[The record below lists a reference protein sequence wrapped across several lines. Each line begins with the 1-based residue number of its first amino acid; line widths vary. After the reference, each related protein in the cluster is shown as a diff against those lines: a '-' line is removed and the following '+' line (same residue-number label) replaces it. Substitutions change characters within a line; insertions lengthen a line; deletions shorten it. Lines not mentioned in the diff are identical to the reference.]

1 VLSRLIGLTWRYRRR
16 CALVLVLQVIL
27 LALGMAGLAF
37 AGMAIDVI
45 RSEIESHTAPPK
57 WPFGIHLPAS
67 LHGWP
72 LLEWLVGTIVV
83 LAFLRSILNYFYG
96 SQVGRLVQGEV
107 VVHLRSELYAKMQRM
122 DFRFFD
128 SNASSSIINR
138 VAGDVQSVRLFL
150 DGVIIPS
157 AIMVLSLGVYLSYM
171 LSIHWPLALACL
183 APMPLIWILSS
194 LFSRIVHP
202 QYLRNRQL
210 FDDLVL
216 WLSECIRGI
225 SVVKA
230 FAFEDGAMARFA
242 EKNTAFREQ
251 QQGIFRTV
259 SLFTPAIG
267 GITHLSMIILF
278 GYGGWLVMHNQISLG
293 AGLIVF
299 FGLLQ
304 QFAGQVTNIGGILN
318 SAQQSLAAA
327 GRVFE
332 IIDAKPGIENTFG
345 AIILDHPHG
354 DIVFDNV
361 SFSYTHAGAPALQE
375 ISFTAPAGQCIGL
388 LGATGSGKSTLLS
401 LVPRFY
407 DPLAGCVK
415 VDGCDVRSL
424 QIESLR
430 AVTGMV
436 FQESFLFAAS
446 IADNIAFGR
455 SDASRADIERAAQ
468 LAAADEFIRS
478 LPEGYDTRLKEGGAS
493 LSGGQRQRLA
503 LARAL
508 LHNPR
513 ILLLDDPTAAV
524 DARTEREILE
534 GLERAVVGRTSLIA
548 THRIAALR
556 HAHRVLVL
564 ENGRIVQQGRP
575 DDLAK
580 IPGYYRTLA
589 AMQGE
594 EEND

>member
-1 VLSRLIGLTWRYRRR
+1 
-16 CALVLVLQVIL
+16 
-27 LALGMAGLAF
+27 
-37 AGMAIDVI
+37 
-45 RSEIESHTAPPK
+45 
-57 WPFGIHLPAS
+57 
-67 LHGWP
+67 
-72 LLEWLVGTIVV
+72 
-83 LAFLRSILNYFYG
+83 
-96 SQVGRLVQGEV
+96 
-107 VVHLRSELYAKMQRM
+107 
-122 DFRFFD
+122 
-128 SNASSSIINR
+128 
-138 VAGDVQSVRLFL
+138 
-150 DGVIIPS
+150 
-157 AIMVLSLGVYLSYM
+157 
-171 LSIHWPLALACL
+171 
-183 APMPLIWILSS
+183 
-194 LFSRIVHP
+194 
-202 QYLRNRQL
+202 
-210 FDDLVL
+210 
-216 WLSECIRGI
+216 
-225 SVVKA
+225 
-230 FAFEDGAMARFA
+230 
-242 EKNTAFREQ
+242 
-251 QQGIFRTV
+251 
-259 SLFTPAIG
+259 
-267 GITHLSMIILF
+267 
-278 GYGGWLVMHNQISLG
+278 
-293 AGLIVF
+293 
-299 FGLLQ
+299 
-304 QFAGQVTNIGGILN
+304 
-318 SAQQSLAAA
+318 
-327 GRVFE
+327 
-332 IIDAKPGIENTFG
+332 
-345 AIILDHPHG
+345 
-354 DIVFDNV
+354 
-361 SFSYTHAGAPALQE
+361 
-375 ISFTAPAGQCIGL
+375 
-388 LGATGSGKSTLLS
+388 